1 MATHSSVLAW
11 RIPGTGE
18 PDGLL
23 SVGPHRVGHDWS
35 DLAEVA
41 AAVFQKSNV
50 YSTVTSPLFL
60 SLSLSVSLSLTHT
73 HTHNLFNLK
82 FRLQLRLNYHL
93 QLLLMQTQGKLN
105 VCPQGQPLHLI
116 QWSDLKLGEVSRVK
130 QRFVAVEYK
139 YSPLCRKHSKCLP
152 LEAPVNESPLLEGF
166 GCWPSRAAKTE
177 KGPELN
183 IYRWVNANND
193 H

>member
-1 MATHSSVLAW
+1 M
-11 RIPGTGE
+11 
-18 PDGLL
+18 
-23 SVGPHRVGHDWS
+23 
-35 DLAEVA
+35 
-41 AAVFQKSNV
+41 FQKSNV

-73 HTHNLFNLK
+73 HTHNLFNLE

-183 IYRWVNANND
+183 IYR
-193 H
+193 